1 MKRKGKKRWDHHV
14 LLCECLIHFA
24 NVEQQQLHNFLDFV
38 EKVCPWFSEENTINL
53 ATWKKVGGRLQNYGD
68 VHGLLQVPI
77 DTFSLW
83 TLIRGR
89 REKWVSEKQS
99 SPLSGDA
106 LAKRES
112 KCKQSR
118 SAVGGNFHP
127 CLPGWQ

>member
-1 MKRKGKKRWDHHV
+1 MLK
-14 LLCECLIHFA
+14 
-24 NVEQQQLHNFLDFV
+24 VEQQLLHSFLDFV
-38 EKVCPWFSEENTINL
+38 EKVCPWFPEEGAINL
-53 ATWKKVGGRLQNYGD
+53 AILEKVRERFQDYYD
-68 VHGLLQVPI
+68 VHRLGKVPVV
-77 DTFSLW
+77 TFSLL